1 MIKTYEELSKEEL
14 YDIIQLRINVFIV
27 EQETYYEDL
36 DNHDQQALHLLHRD
50 DEGKLVAYAR
60 MLPPGE
66 IFEEASFGRIITTQ
80 ATRGTGLGKRM
91 MNTIMATIKE
101 QWDNPPVFIQAQDYL
116 TNFYS
121 RFGFEPVSAP
131 YMHECLP
138 HRDMR
143 YTPMQEDFDNVGFTS
158 ALEGKEEVSKRR
170 ERGNSTMA
178 KLKGKGV
185 VVAGLVAGAAAYLSK
200 PENRDKVL
208 DAVNVAKEKV
218 TDFVETQKEALA
230 PQAQQEA
237 HEGHTETLKEQAK
250 AAAEPDDLT
259 IAENKMLSEGA
270 QTTVQYYNEK
280 VDRKEEQDE
289 AKEEEK

>member
-1 MIKTYEELSKEEL
+1 MFQIKTYEQLTKEEL
-14 YDIIQLRINVFIV
+14 YDIIQLRVNIFIV

-50 DEGKLVAYAR
+50 AENKLIAYAR

-66 IFEEASFGRIITTQ
+66 IFNEASFGRIITTKE
-80 ATRGTGLGKRM
+80 TRGTGLGKSM
-91 MNTIMATIKE
+91 MTTIMATIAE

-121 RFGFEPVSAP
+121 RFGFEPVSEP

-138 HRDMR
+138 HRDML
-143 YTPMQEDFDNVGFTS
+143 YTPMQEHFDNIGFTS
-158 ALEGKEEVSKRR
+158 LLAGKKEVSKKR

-200 PENRDKVL
+200 PENRDKVM
-208 DAVNVAKEKV
+208 DAVNMAKEKV
-218 TDFVETQKEALA
+218 TDFVDTQKDALA
-230 PQAQQEA
+230 PQAQEET
-237 HEGHTETLKEQAK
+237 HEGHVETLKEQAK

-259 IAENKMLSEGA
+259 IEENKMLSEGA
-270 QTTVQYYNEK
+270 QTTVQYYNEE
-280 VDRKEEQDE
+280 VDDKQ
-289 AKEEEK
+289 EEEK

>member
-1 MIKTYEELSKEEL
+1 MFMIKTYEELTKDEL
-14 YDIIQLRINVFIV
+14 YDIIQLRVNVFIV

-36 DNHDQQALHLLHRD
+36 DNHDQQALHLLYRD
-50 DEGKLVAYAR
+50 EKGQLVAYAR

-66 IFEEASFGRIITTQ
+66 VFKEASFGRIITTK
-80 ATRGTGLGKRM
+80 ATRGTGLGKKM
-91 MNTIMATIKE
+91 MQTIMATIKE

-121 RFGFEPVSAP
+121 RFGFVPQSEP
-131 YMHECLP
+131 YMYECLP
-138 HRDMR
+138 HRDML
-143 YTPMQEDFDNVGFTS
+143 YTPSQENLDNECFTS
-158 ALEGKEEVSKRR
+158 SVSGKEEVSKKR

-200 PENRDKVL
+200 PENRDKVV
-208 DAVNVAKEKV
+208 DAVNMAKDKV
-218 TDFVETQKEALA
+218 TSFVDTQKDALA
-230 PQAQQEA
+230 PQPEQA
-237 HEGHTETLKEQAK
+237 ETLKEQAK
-250 AAAEPDDLT
+250 AAADPDDLS

-280 VDRKEEQDE
+280 VEDKEITDNEQAPQD
-289 AKEEEK
+289 K